1 MTTARGR
8 LLVANKQ
15 NTINQLNVAIA
26 RMEDTTVKV
35 YRDIVGQIFRRILLQ
50 TPQFNGVAVVHWTIG
65 INGPSSFQFDPTL
78 GRQDEKRYA
87 SLSGSLK
94 PLERGNRYW
103 INVAWNREKPKID
116 ALQRR
121 DKVYITNVAQ
131 GDTDNGQ
138 SSALYMESLQ
148 NPAYWA
154 KKLRDV
160 NRPYEITYD
169 SVAHVMGRWWAKG
182 VDPFKVYVPQSGDVL

>member
-1 MTTARGR
+1 MA
-8 LLVANKQ
+8 
-15 NTINQLNVAIA
+15 
-26 RMEDTTVKV
+26 
-35 YRDIVGQIFRRILLQ
+35 
-50 TPQFNGVAVVHWTIG
+50 
-65 INGPSSFQFDPTL
+65 
-78 GRQDEKRYA
+78 
-87 SLSGSLK
+87 GSLR

-160 NRPYEITYD
+160 HRPYEAVYD
-169 SVAHVMGRWWAKG
+169 SVAVVMGRYWKKG
-182 VDPFKVYVPQSGDVL
+182 VDPFKVYVPQPGDAL

>member
-1 MTTARGR
+1 MTAARGK

-26 RMEDTTVKV
+26 RMEATTVAI

-50 TPQFNGVAVVHWTIG
+50 TPQFSGAAVAHFTIG
-65 INGPSSFQFDPTL
+65 VNGPSSLQYDPSL
-78 GRQDEKRYA
+78 GRQDLKLVSSMA
-87 SLSGSLK
+87 GSLR

-138 SSALYMESLQ
+138 SSVLYMESLQ

-154 KKLRDV
+154 KKLRHV
-160 NRPYEITYD
+160 HRPYEVVYD
-169 SVAHVMGRWWAKG
+169 SVAVVMGRYWKKG
-182 VDPFKVYVPQSGDVL
+182 IDPFKVYVPQLGDAL